1 MLADFGATVIRVESP
16 EGSENRRWPPM
27 SHEGWSASFTS
38 VNRGKRSMA
47 LNLKNPGALA
57 VLRDLAAGAD
67 KLIHSFLPDTA
78 ARFMTHPQVLAN
90 DLHVQARNADG
101 SIREGTC

>member
-1 MLADFGATVIRVESP
+1 MKVLNGIRVIDLSRVLAGPYCAQMLADFGATVIRVESP

-47 LNLKNPGALA
+47 LNLKNP
-57 VLRDLAAGAD
+57 VLWRY
-67 KLIHSFLPDTA
+67 
-78 ARFMTHPQVLAN
+78 
-90 DLHVQARNADG
+90 
-101 SIREGTC
+101 